1 MSLPKKP
8 FTPEAA
14 YTQAAAR
21 CATAEYCLND
31 WRRKFQMKGL
41 PPRDIERVLDR
52 LVDEGFINEA
62 RFVRAYVHD
71 KALYDRWGQLK
82 SGSR

>member
-1 MSLPKKP
+1 MPLPKKP

-41 PPRDIERVLDR
+41 PPPDKERGSSAGGR
-52 LVDEGFINEA
+52 
-62 RFVRAYVHD
+62 RPRRAT
-71 KALYDRWGQLK
+71 
-82 SGSR
+82 

>member
-1 MSLPKKP
+1 MRHGGILP
-8 FTPEAA
+8 ERLAA
-14 YTQAAAR
+14 EVPDEGTAA
-21 CATAEYCLND
+21 
-31 WRRKFQMKGL
+31 
-41 PPRDIERVLDR
+41 RDIERVLDR